1 MASKILLPKTSVL
14 FAILICAGSF
24 ACAQAISTPERK
36 SPRAIFKVSPF
47 QRASD
52 TYEIGVEYFNK
63 ARSRSFQLSPGY
75 RSHSTEYE
83 TSKGFSLEL
92 AHRGYFKVSPIKG
105 DQQYKFF
112 RGVYYSVFVIG
123 SYFEGSRDNT
133 MVVIY
138 PDGTRKF
145 FPSERNDKITALTP
159 GLSIGLQKR
168 FLKVMFLDVNIGAG
182 YRFIKYYIDPS
193 AWTFDLDDDN
203 PFKAVAYRGIFP
215 KLEAKLGIGL

>member
-1 MASKILLPKTSVL
+1 MASKILPSKTVAL
-14 FAILICAGSF
+14 FAILICFVFSAS
-24 ACAQAISTPERK
+24 AQKTAAPEHK
-36 SPRAIFKVSPF
+36 APRVIFKVSPF

-63 ARSRSFQLSPGY
+63 ARSRSLQLSPGY

-92 AHRGYFKVSPIKG
+92 AHRGYFKVSPLKG

-112 RGVYYSVFVIG
+112 RGVYYSVFAIG

-133 MVVIY
+133 MMVIY

-182 YRFIKYYIDPS
+182 YRFIRYYIDPD
-193 AWTFDLDDDN
+193 AWTFDLDNDN